1 MSIIFMGTRASIGK
15 LLPDGRVKYITLS
28 YDGYFS
34 HAGHILK
41 TFYSTEKRVD
51 ALLELGDLQSIMPS
65 PYGKFSGDIHTDRI
79 HCRAYIRDFNLPAK
93 ERKAQ
98 TEKSEEE
105 FLRCGLSYLYKDGCW
120 YFSDEGR
127 KPMNISDISFS
138 CYEEEYTPYSN
149 LPNNIKICFVSP
161 AGKIHPVKNDKDSWE
176 ELQGLADECRTPLY
190 VFSSKDKLIK
200 TIHPQKHLTDN
211 NHE

>member
-1 MSIIFMGTRASIGK
+1 MGTRASIGK

-41 TFYSTEKRVD
+41 TFYPTEKRVD

-65 PYGKFSGDIHTDRI
+65 PYGKFSGNIHNDRI

-105 FLRCGLSYLYKDGCW
+105 FLRYGLSYLYKDGRW
-120 YFSDEGR
+120 YFSDDGR

-149 LPNNIKICFVSP
+149 LPGNIKIYSVSP
-161 AGKIHPVKNDKDSWE
+161 EGYMLSVKNDKDSWE

-190 VFSSKDKLIK
+190 VFSGKGRLIK

-211 NHE
+211 NHA

>member
-1 MSIIFMGTRASIGK
+1 MGTHASIGK
-15 LLPDGRVKYITLS
+15 LLPDGRVKHITLS

-41 TFYSTEKRVD
+41 TFYRTEKRVD

-65 PYGKFSGDIHTDRI
+65 PYGRFSGDIRADRI
-79 HCRAYIRDFNLPAK
+79 HCRAYIRDFNLPVK

-120 YFSDEGR
+120 YFSDDGR

-149 LPNNIKICFVSP
+149 LPDNIKIYSVSP
-161 AGKIHPVKNDKDSWE
+161 EGNMYPVKNDKCFWE
-176 ELQGLADECRTPLY
+176 EVQGLADECRTTLY
-190 VFSSKDKLIK
+190 VFSCKNKLIK
-200 TIHPQKHLTDN
+200 TIHPQNLLIDN